1 MVQETSFGN
10 QRYCNS
16 VGSSEI
22 AGLSVGVLLFES
34 ERISRR
40 DFFSF
45 ASRRANTCLN
55 GAAAAQA
62 VDYENFLKLLSDER
76 YNVCPIVEY
85 DASYRPD
92 KVNVLLRHDMDY
104 DNGYGML
111 ELDYSH
117 GFRSTSYLRLHA
129 DAYYTIEQ
137 VAKFYQLLEKYGFEV
152 GYHYEVIDLTKKGS
166 VIDWNAAEKLFQE
179 ELSFLRQFFNVR
191 SVCPHGGFANLPSRN
206 FEFEQDES
214 RLAKFGVFSAYKIP
228 FSREVNFHYLSDT
241 HDDFASTGLD
251 YFRVGFGEARAG
263 DVVEVLVHP
272 QPGRWNYRSY
282 RNDLPPALTPK
293 IFQLPTTSV
302 TLTTSSTSSASVT
315 TSILTSRSTSSAT
328 SLTSQASQVSTLR
341 DSVLDS
347 AWQYLAAPI
356 TLCTVGA
363 LAFYKIHQR
372 KLERQ
377 RSRKFCTSCKRELLP
392 NTTFCDGCGKPI
404 E

>member
-16 VGSSEI
+16 GGCGMP
-22 AGLSVGVLLFES
+22 GLSAGVLLFES

-45 ASRRANTCLN
+45 AARQANTYLKDTTA
-55 GAAAAQA
+55 GQA
-62 VDYENFLKLLSDER
+62 VDYENFLRLLSDER
-76 YNVCPIVEY
+76 YNVCPIIEY
-85 DASYRPD
+85 DSSYRPD
-92 KVNVLLRHDMDY
+92 KVSVLLRHDMDY

-111 ELDYSH
+111 ELDYNY

-129 DAYYTIEQ
+129 ETYYIIEQ

-152 GYHYEVIDLTKKGS
+152 GYHYEVIDQTMRRS
-166 VIDWNAAEKLFQE
+166 VIDWNAAEKLFGE

-191 SVCPHGGFANLPSRN
+191 SVCPHGGFANMPSRN
-206 FEFEQDES
+206 FEFEEDKS
-214 RLAKFGVFSAYKIP
+214 RLAKFGVFSARKIP
-228 FSREVNFHYLSDT
+228 FSREVNFNYLSDT
-241 HDDFASTGLD
+241 HDDFASTGLEF
-251 YFRVGFGEARAG
+251 FREGFGQARAG

-272 QPGRWNYRSY
+272 QPGRWNYKGY
-282 RNDLPPALTPK
+282 RNDLLPTLSPK
-293 IFQLPTTSV
+293 VFQLPATSV

-328 SLTSQASQVSTLR
+328 SLTSQASTLR

-363 LAFYKIHQR
+363 VAFYKIHQR
-372 KLERQ
+372 KLERE
-377 RSRKFCTSCKRELLP
+377 RSRKFCTSCNRELLS
-392 NTTFCDGCGKPI
+392 NSTFCDGCGKPT